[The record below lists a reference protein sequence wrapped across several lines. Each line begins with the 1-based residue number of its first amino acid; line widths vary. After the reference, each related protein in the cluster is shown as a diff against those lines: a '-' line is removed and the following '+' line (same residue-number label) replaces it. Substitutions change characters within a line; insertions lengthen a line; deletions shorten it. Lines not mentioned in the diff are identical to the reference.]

1 MRVGT
6 ARLGRGIYL
15 STWGSTDSTTDG
27 LSPGTDSDGSLTG
40 EHETFHALGSSPDAP
55 RLLVFAAA
63 GRTCACELSVVREI
77 IPHRKATRLPGTPPF
92 VVGLI
97 NLRGSIVTVLDL
109 GVRLG
114 GTPVDVD
121 RGSIVLVESGPRVVG
136 LAVDELRDV
145 QRVPRSAIESA
156 DARTTPDGSPPEPRT
171 SNPEP
176 RFVCGMLRVAD
187 EVAALLD
194 VSRIVADALG
204 MATSTRDHSPERS

>member
-1 MRVGT
+1 
-6 ARLGRGIYL
+6 L
-15 STWGSTDSTTDG
+15 SIWGSTDSTTEG
-27 LSPGTDSDGSLTG
+27 RSSGSEFSEG
-40 EHETFHALGSSPDAP
+40 PAQAAAEHETFQALGSSPDAP
-55 RLLVFAAA
+55 RLLVFSAA

-77 IPHRKATRLPGTPPF
+77 IPHRKTTRLPGTPPF

-114 GTPVDVD
+114 GGPVDVD

-145 QRVPRSAIESA
+145 QRVPRSAIEAA
-156 DARTTPDGSPPEPRT
+156 DAGTMPDGSHSEART

-176 RFVCGMLRVAD
+176 RFVCGMLRVED

-194 VSRIVADALG
+194 VGRIVADALG
-204 MATSTRDHSPERS
+204 TATSTRYHSPER